1 VNASIPISATVSIP
15 GSEIRFR
22 TARASGPGGQNV
34 NKVETKVT
42 LLWNLDQT
50 LCMDEVQKERLRFFA
65 GRRIDDD
72 GILSITSQA
81 GRSQK
86 DNKEK
91 CIAMLQQL
99 VARALRPPKVRKKTT
114 VPAKAKRARSKE
126 KTLRSERKRLRSSSE
141 ILQSDDE

>member
-1 VNASIPISATVSIP
+1 VSIP

-141 ILQSDDE
+141 ILRSDDE

>member
-1 VNASIPISATVSIP
+1 VNASIPISATVSIS

-141 ILQSDDE
+141 ILRSDDE